1 VSSTSAPVKE
11 RIVKEASRL
20 LARSGQPSVQEIA
33 HAAAVSRTTFYRTF
47 RSRAELLAL
56 LKVEPEPDAR
66 RRILEAAYELLQRQ
80 TLAALSMD
88 ELAASAHISRA
99 NLYRLFPGK
108 AALFRALLLA
118 YSPFE
123 PLMALFQRAGDR
135 RPDEFIPELVLT
147 AYRSVA
153 GKAGVARTLLLEV
166 TSMTPET
173 REPFAET
180 GLLAFATLAAYLEA
194 QMQAGRL
201 RKLHPVLALQ
211 SLIGGVM
218 MHILSAPVL
227 GQSMAQVPT
236 GEDAVLELAQIWLRG
251 MRPD

>member
-1 VSSTSAPVKE
+1 M
-11 RIVKEASRL
+11 KEASRL
-20 LARSGQPSVQEIA
+20 LAGGSQPSIDEIA
-33 HAAAVSRTTFYRTF
+33 QAAAISRTTFYRSF
-47 RSRAELLAL
+47 RSRSELLAL
-56 LKVEPEPDAR
+56 LNIEPEPNAR
-66 RRILEAAYELLQRQ
+66 RRVLEAAYELLQRQ

-108 AALFRALLLA
+108 AALFRALLVA

-123 PLMALFQRAGDR
+123 PVMALFRRAGDR
-135 RPDEFIPELVLT
+135 RPDEFIPELVVT

-166 TSMTPET
+166 TSMTPDT
-173 REPFAET
+173 QQPFAET
-180 GLLAFATLAAYLEA
+180 GLLAFASLAAYLEA
-194 QMQAGRL
+194 QMRAGRL
-201 RKLHPVLALQ
+201 RRLHPVLALQ

-236 GEDAVLELAQIWLRG
+236 GEEAVRHLAEIWLRG